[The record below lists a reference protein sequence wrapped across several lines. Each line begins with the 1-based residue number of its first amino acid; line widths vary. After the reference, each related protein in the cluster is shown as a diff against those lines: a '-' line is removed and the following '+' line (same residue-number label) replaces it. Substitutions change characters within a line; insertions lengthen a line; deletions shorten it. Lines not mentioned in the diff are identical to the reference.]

1 MRTMKPCPTM
11 TDLEIEEITK
21 IEEQGKSKTH
31 KIEGLEQV
39 TKAIY
44 EQNTTIVKLV
54 KTMENNNEILKDHS
68 DRLKAIEKKA
78 SDRMSQIISV
88 VIAAIAS
95 YITGYFISTVLK

>member
-1 MRTMKPCPTM
+1 M
-11 TDLEIEEITK
+11 TDLDIEKITK
-21 IEEQGKSKTH
+21 IEERGKSNTH
-31 KIEGLEQV
+31 RIEELEQV

-44 EQNTTIVKLV
+44 EQNTTIAKLV

-88 VIAAIAS
+88 IIAAIAS
-95 YITGYFISTVLK
+95 GIIGYFVSTMLK

>member
-1 MRTMKPCPTM
+1 M
-11 TDLEIEEITK
+11 TELDIERITK
-21 IEEQGKSKTH
+21 IEERGKSNTH
-31 KIEGLEQV
+31 RIEELEQV

-44 EQNTTIVKLV
+44 KQNTTIAKLV

-88 VIAAIAS
+88 IIAAIAS
-95 YITGYFISTVLK
+95 GIIGYFVSTMLK

>member
-1 MRTMKPCPTM
+1 M
-11 TDLEIEEITK
+11 TDLDIERITK
-21 IEEQGKSKTH
+21 IEERGKSNTH
-31 KIEGLEQV
+31 RIEELEQV

-44 EQNTTIVKLV
+44 EQNITIAKLV

-88 VIAAIAS
+88 IIAAIAS
-95 YITGYFISTVLK
+95 GIIGYFVSTILK